1 MRYICV
7 YCGSQTGTDMRYRQ
21 AATIMGQLLAK
32 QGYGLVYGG
41 GHVGLMGIIA
51 EAVLEAG
58 GSVIGVIPEAM
69 VGRELAYKE
78 VTQLEIVPTMHE
90 RKARMA
96 SLSDA
101 FIAMP
106 GGYGT
111 LEELF
116 EIITWAQ
123 LGIHAKP
130 IGILNV
136 AGYFD
141 ALAAMI
147 DRAVQDG
154 FIRAQYRHFWILRSE
169 PAALLDALWQH
180 DMPPVR
186 PWQGSAQREGDL
198 SDLV

>member
-7 YCGSQTGTDMRYRQ
+7 YCGSQAGTDLRYRQ
-21 AATIMGQLLAK
+21 AASLMGQLLAE

-51 EAVLEAG
+51 EAVLAAG
-58 GSVIGVIPEAM
+58 GRVIGVIPETM
-69 VGRELAYKE
+69 VGRELAYKQ
-78 VTQLEIVPTMHE
+78 VTQLEIVPSMHE

-96 SLSDA
+96 SLADA

-116 EIITWAQ
+116 EIVTWAQ

-136 AGYFD
+136 SGYFD

-147 DRAVQDG
+147 EHAIQEG
-154 FIRAQYRHFWILRSE
+154 FIRAEHRHFWVLCSE
-169 PAALLDALWQH
+169 PVALLEALWQH

-186 PWQGSAQREGDL
+186 PWPGRGEQGKL
-198 SDLV
+198 SELI

>member
-1 MRYICV
+1 MRYLCV
-7 YCGSQTGTDMRYRQ
+7 YCGSRAGTDARYEQTARL
-21 AATIMGQLLAK
+21 MGQTLAE

-41 GHVGLMGIIA
+41 GHVGLMGAVA
-51 EAVLEAG
+51 EAVLQAG
-58 GSVIGVIPEAM
+58 GRVIGVIPEAM
-69 VGRELAYKE
+69 VGRELAYRQ
-78 VTQLEIVPTMHE
+78 VTQLEVVPSMHE

-96 SLSDA
+96 ALADA
-101 FIAMP
+101 FVAMP

-130 IGILNV
+130 IGLLNV

-147 DRAVQDG
+147 EHAVQEG
-154 FIRAQYRHFWILRSE
+154 FIRSEHRHFWVLRDE
-169 PAALLDALWQH
+169 PAALLEALRQH
-180 DMPPVR
+180 EMPPVR
-186 PWQGSAQREGDL
+186 PWPRRGLQGDP
-198 SDLV
+198 SDLI

>member
-7 YCGSQTGTDMRYRQ
+7 YCGSQAGTDRRYRQ
-21 AATIMGQLLAK
+21 AASAMGQLLAK
-32 QGYGLVYGG
+32 RGYGLVYGG
-41 GHVGLMGIIA
+41 GHVGLMGIVA
-51 EAVLEAG
+51 EAVLAAG

-69 VGRELAYKE
+69 VGRELAYQQ
-78 VTQLEIVPTMHE
+78 VTQLEVVPTMHE

-96 SLSDA
+96 SLADA

-111 LEELF
+111 LEELI

-136 AGYFD
+136 SGYFD

-147 DRAVQDG
+147 EHAFQEG
-154 FIRAQYRHFWILRSE
+154 FIRDEHRHFWVLRAE
-169 PAALLDALWQH
+169 PEALLEALWQH
-180 DMPPVR
+180 QMPPVR
-186 PWQGSAQREGDL
+186 PWQERGSQGQL
-198 SDLV
+198 SDLI

>member
-7 YCGSQTGTDMRYRQ
+7 YCGSKTGTDPHYLQVASR
-21 AATIMGQLLAK
+21 MGQLLAE

-51 EAVLEAG
+51 EAALAAG
-58 GSVIGVIPEAM
+58 GRVIGVIPEAM
-69 VGRELAYKE
+69 VGRELAYKQ
-78 VTQLEIVPTMHE
+78 VTQLEIVPSMHE

-136 AGYFD
+136 SGYFD

-147 DRAVQDG
+147 EHAVREG
-154 FIRAQYRHFWILRSE
+154 FIQANHRHFWILRSDPE
-169 PAALLDALWQH
+169 ALLEALWQH
-180 DMPPVR
+180 DMPPVH
-186 PWQGSAQREGDL
+186 PWPRRGVQEEL
-198 SDLV
+198 SKLI

>member
-7 YCGSQTGTDMRYRQ
+7 YCGSQAGTDPRYRQ
-21 AATIMGQLLAK
+21 AARVMGQLLAK
-32 QGYGLVYGG
+32 SGYGLVYGG
-41 GHVGLMGIIA
+41 GHVGLMGTIA

-69 VGRELAYKE
+69 VGRELAYRE

-96 SLSDA
+96 SMADA

-147 DRAVQDG
+147 ERAVQDG
-154 FIRAQYRHFWILRSE
+154 FIRAEHRHFLVLRSE
-169 PAALLDALWQH
+169 PAALLEALWQH

-186 PWQGSAQREGDL
+186 PWQSRGAQGER

>member
-7 YCGSQTGTDMRYRQ
+7 YCGSRAGADARYQQTARL
-21 AATIMGQLLAK
+21 MGQTLVE

-41 GHVGLMGIIA
+41 GHVGLMGAVA
-51 EAVLEAG
+51 EAVLQAG
-58 GSVIGVIPEAM
+58 GHVIGVIPEAM
-69 VGRELAYKE
+69 VGRELAYRQ
-78 VTQLEIVPTMHE
+78 VTQLEIVPSMHK
-90 RKARMA
+90 RKSRMA
-96 SLSDA
+96 ALADA
-101 FIAMP
+101 FVAMP

-130 IGILNV
+130 IGLLNV
-136 AGYFD
+136 ANYFD

-147 DRAVQDG
+147 EHAVQEG
-154 FIRAQYRHFWILRSE
+154 FIRSEHRHFWTLRDE
-169 PAALLDALWQH
+169 PAALLEALRRH

-186 PWQGSAQREGDL
+186 PWPGRGLQGEP
-198 SDLV
+198 SDVI

>member
-7 YCGSQTGTDMRYRQ
+7 YCGSQAGTDRRYRQ
-21 AATIMGQLLAK
+21 AASLMGQLLAK

-41 GHVGLMGIIA
+41 GHVGLMGTVA

-69 VGRELAYKE
+69 VGRELAYTA

-136 AGYFD
+136 LGYFD
-141 ALAAMI
+141 ALAAMLE
-147 DRAVQDG
+147 RAVEDG
-154 FIRAQYRHFWILRSE
+154 FIRAEYRYFWVLRSDPE
-169 PAALLDALWQH
+169 ALLEALWQH
-180 DMPPVR
+180 EMPPVR
-186 PWQGSAQREGDL
+186 PWQKRRIQGELTDSI
-198 SDLV
+198 

>member
-7 YCGSQTGTDMRYRQ
+7 YCGSKAGTDPHYLKVASR
-21 AATIMGQLLAK
+21 MGQLLAE

-51 EAVLEAG
+51 EAVLAAG
-58 GSVIGVIPEAM
+58 GRVIGVIPEAM
-69 VGRELAYKE
+69 VGRELAYKQ
-78 VTQLEIVPTMHE
+78 VTQLEIVPSMHE

-96 SLSDA
+96 SLADA

-136 AGYFD
+136 SGYFD

-147 DRAVQDG
+147 EHAVREG
-154 FIRAQYRHFWILRSE
+154 FIQADHRYFWILRSDPE
-169 PAALLDALWQH
+169 ALLEALWQH
-180 DMPPVR
+180 DMPPVH
-186 PWQGSAQREGDL
+186 PWPRRGVQGEL
-198 SDLV
+198 SELI

>member
-1 MRYICV
+1 MHYICV
-7 YCGSQTGTDMRYRQ
+7 YCGSKAGTDPHYLQVASR
-21 AATIMGQLLAK
+21 MGQLMAE

-51 EAVLEAG
+51 EAVLAAG
-58 GSVIGVIPEAM
+58 GRVIGVIPEAM
-69 VGRELAYKE
+69 VGRELAYKQ
-78 VTQLEIVPTMHE
+78 VTQLEIVPSMHE

-96 SLSDA
+96 SLADA

-136 AGYFD
+136 SGYFD

-147 DRAVQDG
+147 EHAVREG
-154 FIRAQYRHFWILRSE
+154 FIQADHRHFWTLRSDPE
-169 PAALLDALWQH
+169 ALLEALWQH
-180 DMPPVR
+180 DMPPVH
-186 PWQGSAQREGDL
+186 PWPRRGVQGEL
-198 SDLV
+198 SELI

>member
-7 YCGSQTGTDMRYRQ
+7 YCGSRAGTDARYQ
-21 AATIMGQLLAK
+21 QTAHLMEETLAE

-41 GHVGLMGIIA
+41 GHVGLMGVVA
-51 EAVLEAG
+51 EAVLQAG
-58 GSVIGVIPEAM
+58 GRVIGVIPEAM
-69 VGRELAYKE
+69 VGRELAYRQ
-78 VTQLEIVPTMHE
+78 VTQLEVVPSMHE

-96 SLSDA
+96 ALADA
-101 FIAMP
+101 FVAMP

-123 LGIHAKP
+123 LGIHTKP
-130 IGILNV
+130 IGLLNV

-147 DRAVQDG
+147 EHAVQEG
-154 FIRAQYRHFWILRSE
+154 FIRSEHRHFWVLRDE
-169 PAALLDALWQH
+169 PAALLEALRQH
-180 DMPPVR
+180 EMPPVR
-186 PWQGSAQREGDL
+186 PWPRRGLQGDP
-198 SDLV
+198 SDLI

>member
-7 YCGSQTGTDMRYRQ
+7 YCGSKAGTDPHYLQ
-21 AATIMGQLLAK
+21 VASHMGQLMAE

-51 EAVLEAG
+51 EAVLAAG
-58 GSVIGVIPEAM
+58 GRVIGVIPEAM
-69 VGRELAYKE
+69 VGRELAYKQ
-78 VTQLEIVPTMHE
+78 VTHLEIVPSMHE

-96 SLSDA
+96 SLADA

-136 AGYFD
+136 SGYFD

-147 DRAVQDG
+147 EHAVREG
-154 FIRAQYRHFWILRSE
+154 FIQADHRHFWTLRSDPE
-169 PAALLDALWQH
+169 ALLEALWQH
-180 DMPPVR
+180 DMPPVH
-186 PWQGSAQREGDL
+186 PWPRRGVQGEL
-198 SDLV
+198 SELI